1 MKRLSELTVTRNNN
15 FNLIRLSAAIAVLV
29 AHCFPLATGK
39 EAGFAISNYLGISLG
54 SLAVDI
60 FFVTSGFLVTGSLL
74 TNKSALK
81 FIYARILRI
90 YPALLAMLLITTIFL
105 GSYFTKLQ
113 WADYLVSNVTHW
125 YFLKNISLITGV
137 NFVLPGVFETNP
149 YKGTVN
155 GSLWT
160 MPYEIWMYGTLVL
173 TWLVLQV
180 ASELRLRMFKIT
192 VVVFALSSLIAY
204 IAIEP
209 NSNRYYQLIRLF
221 SMFFTGAAYYVLQ
234 KRVILSPLVFWL
246 AAMALAASMLDKHI
260 FHIVYSLT
268 LAYML
273 IYAAYIPTGRIRA
286 FNGFGDYSYGVYIYA
301 FPVQQSV
308 AALIPGIS
316 IEGMLLISLSVTFVF
331 AGLSWHFIEKPS
343 LALKAAVSGRHN
355 SQLT

>member
-1 MKRLSELTVTRNNN
+1 MKRLSDLTVTRDNN

-39 EAGFAISNYLGISLG
+39 EASFPISNYLGISLG

-60 FFVTSGFLVTGSLL
+60 FFITSGFLVTGSLL
-74 TNKSALK
+74 VNRSALK

-90 YPALLAMLLITTIFL
+90 YPALLAMLLITTVFL
-105 GSYFTKLQ
+105 GAYFTKMQ
-113 WADYLVSNVTHW
+113 WTDYLASTETHW
-125 YFLKNISLITGV
+125 YFLKNFSLVTGV
-137 NFVLPGVFETNP
+137 NFLLPEVFETNP

-160 MPYEIWMYGTLVL
+160 MPYEIWMYSALVL

-180 ASELRLRMFKIT
+180 ASELRLRLFKII

-204 IAIEP
+204 MAID
-209 NSNRYYQLIRLF
+209 NSNRYYQLVRLF
-221 SMFFTGAAYYVLQ
+221 SMFFTGAAYCVLQ
-234 KRVILSPLVFWL
+234 KRVILSPAVFWL

-260 FHIVYSLT
+260 FHIVYGLT
-268 LAYML
+268 LAYLL
-273 IYAAYIPTGRIRA
+273 IFSAYIPTGRVRA
-286 FNGFGDYSYGVYIYA
+286 FNGVGDYSYGIYIYA

-316 IEGMLLISLSVTFVF
+316 IEGMLGLSLSTTLVF
-331 AGLSWHFIEKPS
+331 AVLSWHFIEKPS
-343 LALKAAVSGRHN
+343 LALKAVVSGRRN